1 MAYEQIQKM
10 KMKKNNL
17 FLIYNNKYSFI
28 PLINKKMNLKKV
40 KKIELKTVPKFQKR
54 KINSPKKE
62 EDMTNEHKYINHQY
76 DNVNS
81 IYKND
86 QELMSRLK
94 EENIKR
100 KNKVDLLRKEQ
111 ENKTFEGYTFKPD
124 INRNNLSYMNNIN
137 NKFYNKELEH
147 EISYSNNYNK
157 KKIFQ
162 NKLIRS
168 NSSFNKNNLYIN
180 SNINYNNFNNIN
192 NQCYYNTNA
201 YENDIN
207 YYNNNN
213 NVDLSYNN
221 YNNNYYN
228 DDDINKN
235 ISDYNN
241 NIYHNHFTEYNNYED
256 KYSEPKERSFSMG
269 HYNQNYTY
277 MYMTPN
283 DNNIY
288 KSRTL
293 KNIKKE
299 DKENFL
305 LIHKMLYD
313 K

>member
-1 MAYEQIQKM
+1 
-10 KMKKNNL
+10 
-17 FLIYNNKYSFI
+17 
-28 PLINKKMNLKKV
+28 MNLKKV

-54 KINSPKKE
+54 KINSQKKE

-213 NVDLSYNN
+213 NIDLSYNN

-228 DDDINKN
+228 DDINQN